1 MSKRKSEPSPSGSP
15 ARPGL
20 AVEPKRGARSR
31 AATASAEPPPFTPP
45 YQPSWYDRLARR
57 IDRLPGPSW
66 LAYLLLGAAGMLV
79 LVGVQMLAGGYQ
91 PGKYFPLHLFLG
103 SQFAYLLGLM
113 RLLDRSAAAALE
125 TFRPV
130 LDLPR
135 RSKESPA
142 DKGASLEELRY
153 RLTTLPPRPTLW
165 ASLAGVLLGVV
176 IPLLVFRI
184 PGATPYSLAAAFHWA
199 RMSTSPGVMTV
210 LMIQL
215 AFSEAVAGVFIYHS
229 IHQLREIS
237 RIYRTFTRLNLY
249 RLQPLYAFSVPA
261 ALTAGG
267 LMLYNYAWFAVAPE
281 FLDQPISIALGVFFA
296 TAAVV
301 IFASP
306 LLGIHRR
313 LVAEKRLALAEGARR
328 FEAAAAELHQRV
340 DKKSLTKMDDLNKT
354 LASLELERAA
364 LQRIPTWPWDAGT
377 PRGLAVTLVLP
388 LVIWLAQ
395 YLLQRLLP

>member
-1 MSKRKSEPSPSGSP
+1 MSR
-15 ARPGL
+15 
-20 AVEPKRGARSR
+20 R
-31 AATASAEPPPFTPP
+31 AATPSGKAKAPRGGPAPASATSPAVFVPP
-45 YQPSWYDRLARR
+45 YPPSWYDRLARR

-66 LAYLLLGAAGMLV
+66 LAYLVLGVAGMLV
-79 LVGVQMLAGGYQ
+79 MVGVQMLAGPYH
-91 PGKYFPLHLFLG
+91 PGKYLALHLFLG

-130 LDLPR
+130 LHLPR
-135 RSKESPA
+135 RLRGGQA
-142 DKGASLEELRY
+142 DVATALEELRY

-165 ASLAGVLLGVV
+165 ASVAGVLLGVV
-176 IPLLVFRI
+176 IPLLAFRV
-184 PGATPYSLAAAFHWA
+184 PGTTARSLAAAFTWG
-199 RMSTSPGVMTV
+199 RMSTEPGAMTV

-237 RIYRTFTRLNLY
+237 RIYLTFTRLNLY

-267 LMLYNYAWFAVAPE
+267 LILYNYAWFAVAPE
-281 FLDQPISIALGVFFA
+281 FLDQPISIALGIFFA
-296 TAAVV
+296 TAAAV
-301 IFASP
+301 IFAWP

-313 LVAEKRLALAEGARR
+313 LVAEKRLALGESARR

-388 LVIWLAQ
+388 LAIWLAQ